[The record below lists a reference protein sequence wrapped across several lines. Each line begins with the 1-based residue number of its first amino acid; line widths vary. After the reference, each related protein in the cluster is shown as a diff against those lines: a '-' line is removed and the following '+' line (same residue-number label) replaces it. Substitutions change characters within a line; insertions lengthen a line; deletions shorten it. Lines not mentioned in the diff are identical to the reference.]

1 MIGAWAADNHGRAS
15 IPHVVC
21 VVGWRAGPSGSTLR
35 APTERRQAW
44 RPVWGAVRFGQSLA
58 QHVQFEDSL
67 TTGPFT

>member
-1 MIGAWAADNHGRAS
+1 MIDARAVQ
-15 IPHVVC
+15 P
-21 VVGWRAGPSGSTLR
+21 RACEHTICSVRCRMKSGPVR